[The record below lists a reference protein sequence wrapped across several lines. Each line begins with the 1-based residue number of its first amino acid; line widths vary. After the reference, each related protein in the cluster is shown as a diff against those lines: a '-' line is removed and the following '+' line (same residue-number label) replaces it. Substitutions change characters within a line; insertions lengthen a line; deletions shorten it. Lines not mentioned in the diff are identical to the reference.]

1 MKLAWY
7 PEDAQDKDSLI
18 IVGHATRGRK
28 RHWSD
33 EPLNGLDRESV
44 PKSSE
49 EQEVG
54 MVGLRM
60 QDMAGKVRRESRV
73 GSKVKAAVGSKV
85 AGEDS
90 GGGV

>member
-1 MKLAWY
+1 MPLEK
-7 PEDAQDKDSLI
+7 EKGF
-18 IVGHATRGRK
+18 VRK
-28 RHWSD
+28 RTRND
-33 EPLNGLDRESV
+33 LEGESI
-44 PKSSE
+44 PNSSE

>member
-60 QDMAGKVRRESRV
+60 QDMAGDMGGEW
-73 GSKVKAAVGSKV
+73 KARC
-85 AGEDS
+85 GEWA
-90 GGGV
+90 